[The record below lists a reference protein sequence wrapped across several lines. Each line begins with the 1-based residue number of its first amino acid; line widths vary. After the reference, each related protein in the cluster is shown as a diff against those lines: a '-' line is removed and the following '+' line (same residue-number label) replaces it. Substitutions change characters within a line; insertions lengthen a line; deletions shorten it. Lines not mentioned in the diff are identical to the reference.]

1 MDVINAQDEVLI
13 SLQSAENS
21 GGGAMKSD
29 PVLSSH

>member
-13 SLQSAENS
+13 SRSAENS
-21 GGGAMKSD
+21 GRGAMESD